1 MYKKLNYQIQI
12 RSYNVFIKKSKKVQV
27 LFVLSEN
34 IEILDSD
41 YFHDFRSKGINVI
54 RVYVENGKSVRI
66 FFFLI
71 NINTINLCIV
81 VSSYF

>member
-1 MYKKLNYQIQI
+1 MYRKLNYQTQI

-66 FFFLI
+66 FFF
-71 NINTINLCIV
+71 
-81 VSSYF
+81 